1 MHSFGAYLRAILSIH
16 LISVITFVLSLTTA
30 GSGVNSGGGALQAS
44 LRNPLGFGEIT
55 KISVGSNTS
64 EGQECSL
71 ITSIPWYTRYRSTTS
86 SSSLTSNLT
95 EKNGLKDTKEIYK
108 IDRGNLQLSM
118 KKTEENSSHFTSFK
132 SLLHTMGC
140 NYTNQEGSHS
150 VSSELTLRDEIPTS
164 HQSAPKPLLQSL
176 HSRILHKEA
185 IPMKVKT
192 TSISHAKSASKET
205 LSNINSSSK
214 ASIQYTFMKDYRN
227 RLNPILGSYVK
238 SSVEVAIPSGVQ
250 SAQYVRT
257 DINFQ
262 NNVKI
267 MSLRGADSGMIASF
281 SGSLGTLSYHAFSS
295 LTFHLV
301 HQHCFLP
308 FATYVSCSGS
318 FLR

>member
-1 MHSFGAYLRAILSIH
+1 MI
-16 LISVITFVLSLTTA
+16 ISVSSQTAA
-30 GSGVNSGGGALQAS
+30 GSGVNSGGGALQAA

-71 ITSIPWYTRYRSTTS
+71 ITSLPWYTRYRRTS
-86 SSSLTSNLT
+86 SSSSSASIPIA
-95 EKNGLKDTKEIYK
+95 KNSPKDTWKAYN

-140 NYTNQEGSHS
+140 QYTNQEGSHS
-150 VSSELTLRDEIPTS
+150 FSSELTLRDEIPTS
-164 HQSAPKPLLQSL
+164 HQSAPTPLLQSL

-185 IPMKVKT
+185 NPIKVKA
-192 TSISHAKSASKET
+192 TSISHAKSASEET

-214 ASIQYTFMKDYRN
+214 ASIQYIFTKDHRN
-227 RLNPILGSYVK
+227 RTNPILGSYVK
-238 SSVEVAIPSGVQ
+238 SSFEVAIPSGVQ

-267 MSLRGADSGMIASF
+267 LSLKGADSGMIASF
-281 SGSLGTLSYHAFSS
+281 SGSLGTTSF
-295 LTFHLV
+295 
-301 HQHCFLP
+301 
-308 FATYVSCSGS
+308 FA
-318 FLR
+318 